1 MGANPLLKLAER
13 TTPFTADWLRLDAT
27 AEAERIAASL
37 RAILTGQLRR
47 RGLVLGLSGGIDSS
61 VCAALAVKALG
72 KDRVFGLH
80 MPEGESSDDS
90 IRLSTMLADSL
101 GIKSAV
107 ENITPVL
114 EGAGCYRRR
123 DEAVRLSVPE
133 FEADW
138 KLKVVMPNVLDTD
151 TFQVSSLVVQ
161 PPGGEQRRVRPKPE
175 TYAGVV
181 AATNFKQRTRKMIEY
196 YYADLLNYAVIGTPN
211 RLELDQG
218 FFVKQGDGA
227 ADVKPIAHLYKS
239 QVYQLAEALGVPAE
253 IRARPPSTDT
263 FSLEQ
268 TQEEFYFA
276 LPYDKMDLCLYGK
289 NHGLPEAEVAAAAG
303 ITVEQLGRIYRS
315 IDAKRAA
322 TRYLQMAPVLIED
335 VAEV

>member
-1 MGANPLLKLAER
+1 MTMLKQREQAV
-13 TTPFTADWLRLDAT
+13 FTAEDLNIDVA
-27 AEAERIAASL
+27 AEAERIAATL
-37 RAILTGQLRR
+37 RAQVLGLKR

-80 MPEGESSDDS
+80 MPEGESHDDS
-90 IRLSTMLADSL
+90 LRLSTLLSDAL
-101 GIKSAV
+101 GIRSAV
-107 ENITPVL
+107 ENITPIL

-133 FEADW
+133 FAADW
-138 KLKVVMPNVLDTD
+138 KLKVVMPNVLDSD
-151 TFQVSSLVVQ
+151 TFQVSSIVVQ
-161 PPGGEQRRVRPKPE
+161 PPGGEQRRVRPRPE

-181 AATNFKQRTRKMIEY
+181 AATNFKQRSRKMIEY

-211 RLELDQG
+211 RLEYDQG
-218 FFVKQGDGA
+218 FFVKNGDGA
-227 ADVKPIAHLYKS
+227 ADVKPIAHLYKT
-239 QVYQLAEALGVPAE
+239 QVYRMAAALGVPAE
-253 IRARPPSTDT
+253 ICARPPTTDT

-268 TQEEFYFA
+268 GQDEFYFA
-276 LPYDKMDLCLYGK
+276 LPYDKMDICLYGK
-289 NHGLPEAEVAAAAG
+289 NHALPEAEVAAAAG

-322 TRYLQMAPVLIED
+322 TRYLQLAPQLVET
-335 VAEV
+335 VGEVGV

>member
-1 MGANPLLKLAER
+1 VLNPK
-13 TTPFTADWLRLDAT
+13 PRLSEPRFSAAALDID
-27 AEAERIAASL
+27 AEAEAQRIAAAM
-37 RAILTGQLRR
+37 RTMVTRDLRR

-61 VCAALAVKALG
+61 VCAALAVRALG

-90 IRLSTMLADSL
+90 LRLSTLLADQL
-101 GIKSAV
+101 GIRSAV
-107 ENITPVL
+107 ENITPIL

-123 DEAVRLSVPE
+123 DEAVRLTEPA
-133 FEADW
+133 FAADW

-161 PPGGEQRRVRPKPE
+161 PPGGEPRKVRPRPE
-175 TYAGVV
+175 SYAGVV
-181 AATNFKQRTRKMIEY
+181 AATNFKQRARKMVEY

-211 RLELDQG
+211 RLEYDQG
-218 FFVKQGDGA
+218 FFVKNGDGA
-227 ADVKPIAHLYKS
+227 ADLKPIAHLYKT
-239 QVYQLAEALGVPAE
+239 QVYQLAAALGVPEE

-276 LPYDKMDLCLYGK
+276 LPYDKMDLCLYGL
-289 NHGLPEAEVAAAAG
+289 NHGAPADEVAAAAG
-303 ITVEQLGRIYRS
+303 ITEDQLGRIYRS
-315 IDAKRAA
+315 IEAKRSA
-322 TRYLQMAPVLIED
+322 TRYLQLGPLMVEP
-335 VAEV
+335 VAEVAG